1 MEVTEME
8 TKTTFASHL
17 YDLLKD
23 NYDEETLLHMIEQPK
38 HDKLGDLAFPC
49 FILAKTFRKSPE
61 LIATEMAQSIQAPLF
76 EKVEAVNGY
85 VNVYLK
91 KSIITKNGLQ
101 DILLQKEN
109 YGAATNGKGDVI
121 TLDLSSPNI
130 AKPFSMGHLRSTVIG
145 NALALIAEKCGY
157 KPIKINH
164 IGDWGTQFGKL
175 MAAYEKWGNE
185 EAVKKHP
192 IQELFKL
199 YVQFHA
205 EAQSQPELIDQGRDW
220 FKKLEEGH
228 PEAVKLWKW
237 FKEESLIEFERI
249 YEMMGITFDSFDGE
263 AFYNDKMEQVVQS
276 LEEKNLLEMSEGAL
290 VVNLSEEGFPP
301 CLIKKTNGTTLYA
314 TRDLAAAIY
323 RQETYQYSQSLYVV
337 GYEQT
342 LHFKQLF
349 TVLEKMG
356 YPWHDRLIHV
366 PFGMILKDGKKMST
380 RKGKVILLEDV
391 LNEAIELALRN
402 ITEKN
407 PQLLHKEEVARQI
420 GTGAILFHDLKHFR
434 LKDIEFSLEEMVKF
448 EGDTGPYIQ
457 YTHARAASL
466 LRKGEYKESESIQP
480 FDFESAWPITKL
492 VMAFPNVVKLAL
504 DTYDP
509 SQLATYLLDLSKAF
523 NKYYAAVRILQ
534 EDEEK
539 QGKLALVYTVKIVL
553 KEGLRLLGIQAP
565 EEM

>member
-1 MEVTEME
+1 MDV
-8 TKTTFASHL
+8 KTNFANSL
-17 YDLLKD
+17 YDFLKET
-23 NYDEETLLHMIEQPK
+23 YDKETLLGMIEQPK

-49 FILAKTFRKSPE
+49 FDLAKTFRKAPQ
-61 LIATEMAQSIQAPLF
+61 LIATEMSQSLQMSLF

-91 KSIITKNGLQ
+91 KPVVTNNVLQ
-101 DILLQKEN
+101 EILLQKEN
-109 YGAATNGKGDVI
+109 YGTSTMGKGKVI
-121 TLDLSSPNI
+121 TFDLSSPNI

-164 IGDWGTQFGKL
+164 VGDWGTQFGKL

-185 EAVKKHP
+185 EAVKEHP

-205 EAQSQPELIDQGRDW
+205 EAQSHPELIDQGRDW
-220 FKKLEEGH
+220 FKKLEEGNV
-228 PEAVKLWKW
+228 EALKLWKW
-237 FKEESLIEFERI
+237 FKEESLIEFARI
-249 YEMMGITFDSFDGE
+249 YKMMDITFDSYDGE
-263 AFYNDKMEQVVQS
+263 SFYNDKMDQVVQS
-276 LEEKNLLEMSEGAL
+276 LEEKNLLEMSDGAL
-290 VVNLSEEGFPP
+290 VVNLSEEGLPP

-323 RQETYQYSQSLYVV
+323 RQETYQFSQSLYIV

-349 TVLEKMG
+349 AVLEKMG
-356 YPWHDRLIHV
+356 YSWHESLIHV

-391 LNEAIELALRN
+391 LNEGIELALRN

-420 GTGAILFHDLKHFR
+420 GTGAILFHDLKNFR
-434 LKDIEFSLEEMVKF
+434 MKDIEFSLEEMMKF
-448 EGDTGPYIQ
+448 EGNTGPYIQ
-457 YTHARAASL
+457 YTHARACSL
-466 LRKGEYKESESIQP
+466 LRKGEFKASESLP
-480 FDFESAWPITKL
+480 TLHFESAWPITKL
-492 VMAFPNVVKLAL
+492 LMAFPSIVKSAFE
-504 DTYDP
+504 TYDP

-539 QGKLALVYTVKIVL
+539 QGKLTLVYAVKIVL